1 MIKMTDAVGLPT
13 APTAATEHYKEFASG
28 VRKGQ
33 CAFSLSGAGYTEEDL
48 AGIPKELCSMS
59 QGCGNVVALGDL
71 QPGAT
76 VLDVGSGAGLD
87 LLLSAKKVGP
97 TGKVIGVDP
106 VPEMRQLAQRFI
118 DEAGAKNVEVRAG
131 SADALPV
138 EDNSVDVV
146 LSNCVFALIK
156 SKGATQELQ
165 RVLKPGATFVFSDI
179 FVRDNYLWFFSIL
192 RFFLGPFVPM
202 LKEFT
207 LSRQGRIDSM
217 KQAGFGSVAKLAE
230 SNFTRE
236 EVKNLLAETGV
247 PVFLTGLGQKI
258 IYRAELRVTKDA
270 PARAAIPAVTAQPAA
285 APSAS

>member
-1 MIKMTDAVGLPT
+1 MIKISDALKI
-13 APTAATEHYKEFASG
+13 PTAATQHYQEVAAG

-33 CAFSLSGAGYTEEDL
+33 CAFSLSGAGYTEDDL

-118 DEAGAKNVEVRAG
+118 DEANAKNVEVRAG

-156 SKGATQELQ
+156 SPGATKELF
-165 RVLKPGATFVFSDI
+165 RVLKPGAAFVFSDI
-179 FVRDNYLWFFSIL
+179 FVGDRFQWFFAVL
-192 RFFLGPFVPM
+192 RAVLGPFVPM
-202 LKEFT
+202 LKEFA
-207 LSRQGRIDSM
+207 LSRQKRIDSL
-217 KQAGFGSVAKLAE
+217 KQVGFGSVQQLSE
-230 SNFTRE
+230 SKFTRE
-236 EVKNLLAETGV
+236 EIKNLLAETGV
-247 PVFLTGLGQKI
+247 PLFLTGLGQKI

-270 PARAAIPAVTAQPAA
+270 RVALPAQVTA
-285 APSAS
+285 SASAA